1 MASKRGKGYHGVMS
15 ESTNYQRTR
24 ALVHRLMNDPT
35 FIGKIVFDRIIFVLI
50 LASVSLLVV
59 EFMAGPKGEIPGW
72 IWTFDHAILGIFTV
86 EYLLRLWVVT
96 PELPRTVV
104 VSRKDWFYYNVA
116 ARVTWAMQ
124 PMNLVD
130 LLAILPIF
138 PYLRSLRI
146 LRILRLFTHIK
157 FTQKLF
163 RYFDPFAAASQ
174 TLRTNQLLYLFVL
187 AFVFLVVL
195 LGAGLAYIAEHHTNA
210 SFGTPFDAI
219 WWAAVTVTTVGYG
232 DMYPTTVAGRLI
244 GMAVMAS
251 GFFLFALLAG
261 VVSQTFAQSLLR
273 IREEGI
279 RMTAMVNHI
288 IICGWNRHSTM
299 LLHELRQQDP
309 EIALRVVV
317 FADRDPPVNLP
328 EWATFVKGDPT
339 QEIELPKVRLAVAD
353 SVIVVA
359 DEVEGGTFSDADART
374 LLTVFTLRAYEA
386 KLNARYI
393 ERTQPL
399 HIAAELLDP
408 DNMPFL
414 KKAGADEIIQTARFG
429 STLLAKSAILPNS
442 GELFG
447 DLVGSEGGRLQ
458 ESEAPPE
465 IQLPKPFWDVAAELK
480 RFDGDLLVGI
490 ERQGRLIFNPH
501 SSYIVE
507 PGDKLV
513 FLEGPSELAR
523 SSATQEGGSFWG
535 PIQERH

>member
-1 MASKRGKGYHGVMS
+1 MMAVEGTMAP
-15 ESTNYQRTR
+15 TQYQRLR
-24 ALVHRLMNDPT
+24 AAVNRLMNDRS
-35 FIGKIVFDRIIFVLI
+35 FVGKIVFDRVIFVLI
-50 LASVSLLVV
+50 IVSVGLLVI
-59 EFMAGPKGEIPGW
+59 EFMAGPDGKIPQW
-72 IWTFDHAILGIFTV
+72 IWTLDHAILGVFTV
-86 EYLLRLWVVT
+86 EYLMRLWVVT

-104 VSRKDWFYYNVA
+104 VSRRDWFYYNVA
-116 ARVTWAMQ
+116 ARISWAMQ
-124 PMNLVD
+124 PLNLVD

-138 PYLRSLRI
+138 PFLRSLRI

-157 FTQKLF
+157 FTRSLF

-174 TLRTNQLLYLFVL
+174 TLRTNQLLYMFVVAFVL
-187 AFVFLVVL
+187 IVVL
-195 LGAGLAYIAEHHTNA
+195 LGAGLTYIAEHHTNEKFA
-210 SFGTPFDAI
+210 TPFDAI
-219 WWAAVTVTTVGYG
+219 WWASVTITTLGYG
-232 DMYPTTVAGRLI
+232 DMYPITVPGRLI
-244 GMAVMAS
+244 AMAIMAS
-251 GFFLFALLAG
+251 GFFLFALMAG
-261 VVSQTFAQSLLR
+261 VVSQTFAASLLR

-288 IICGWNRHSTM
+288 VIWGWNHHSTM

-309 EIALRVVV
+309 ELALRVVV
-317 FADRDPPVNLP
+317 FADRDAPPNLP

-359 DEVEGGTFSDADART
+359 DEVENGSFSDADART

-393 ERTQPL
+393 ERTKPL

-429 STLLAKSAILPNS
+429 STLLAKSAVVPNT

-458 ESEAPPE
+458 EAPPPAE
-465 IQLPKPFWDVAAELK
+465 MTLPRPFWDVASELK
-480 RFDGDLLVGI
+480 LYDGDLLVGI
-490 ERQGRLIFNPH
+490 ERQGKVVFNPPAAFM
-501 SSYIVE
+501 VE

-513 FLEGPSELAR
+513 FLEGPSELSR
-523 SSATQEGGSFWG
+523 EPKTQDGGSFWG
-535 PIQERH
+535 PLPDQR